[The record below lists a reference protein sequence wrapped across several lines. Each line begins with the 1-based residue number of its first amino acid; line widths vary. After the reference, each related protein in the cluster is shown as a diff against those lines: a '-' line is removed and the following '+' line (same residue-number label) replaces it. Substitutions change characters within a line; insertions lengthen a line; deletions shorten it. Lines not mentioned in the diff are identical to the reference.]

1 MVKRRRKEKILP
13 DVIQYLQK
21 DLPHQMFV
29 VYLKKEVNKDQITE
43 ILVLRGILIWNTED
57 VRSKYFEYII

>member
-1 MVKRRRKEKILP
+1 MP

-21 DLPHQMFV
+21 DLPHQTFV

-43 ILVLRGILIWNTED
+43 IIVLRGILIWNTED